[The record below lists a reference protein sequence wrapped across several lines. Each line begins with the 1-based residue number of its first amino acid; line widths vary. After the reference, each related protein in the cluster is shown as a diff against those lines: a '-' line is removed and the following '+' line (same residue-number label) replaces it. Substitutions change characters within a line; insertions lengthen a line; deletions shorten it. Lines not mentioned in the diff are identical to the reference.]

1 MMIWFCTKAAALEYG
16 LDGMDLDVED
26 SGAGEDVQV
35 DHGDGDGDADGDADG
50 DGDGDGLVFFN
61 TEKVSFKVAVI
72 KETRR
77 LLPNFHITYTI
88 AATVFIKIL

>member
-26 SGAGEDVQV
+26 SWAGEDVQV
-35 DHGDGDGDADGDADG
+35 DHGDGDGDADG

-88 AATVFIKIL
+88 AATVCIKIL